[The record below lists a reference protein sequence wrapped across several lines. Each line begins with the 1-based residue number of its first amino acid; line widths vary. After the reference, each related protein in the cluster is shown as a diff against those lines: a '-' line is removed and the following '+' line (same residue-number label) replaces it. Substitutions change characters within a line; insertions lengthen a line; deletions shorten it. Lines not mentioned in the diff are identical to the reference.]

1 MAVNIKSKENKIV
14 IKSSSGLSEEEIKK
28 MEDDAELHAEEDK
41 KLRELVD
48 TKNLAEGMI
57 HSIKKTMTD
66 NQKINILMDLLE
78 EIKSSLDTECC
89 QTLMDADNISLK
101 IENTLKKI
109 NH

>member
-1 MAVNIKSKENKIV
+1 
-14 IKSSSGLSEEEIKK
+14 
-28 MEDDAELHAEEDK
+28 
-41 KLRELVD
+41 
-48 TKNLAEGMI
+48 
-57 HSIKKTMTD
+57 MTD
-66 NQKINILMDLLE
+66 NQKINILTDLLQ